1 MRVIR
6 ENVER
11 EVDASKCEQ
20 LLKDGYEL
28 VETSGDSKKES
39 PEAKAPGDLDS
50 MGLAELRAVAKEKGK
65 SLNSST
71 YNGFLGIIKKVAKR
85 EYLQLIL

>member
-6 ENVER
+6 ENIER

-20 LLKDGYEL
+20 LLKDGYKL

-39 PEAKAPGDLDS
+39 SEQKLLETLTAWAWQS
-50 MGLAELRAVAKEKGK
+50 FGLLPR
-65 SLNSST
+65 
-71 YNGFLGIIKKVAKR
+71 KKVFPV
-85 EYLQLIL
+85 IPV

>member
-1 MRVIR
+1 MRVIK

-20 LLKDGYEL
+20 LLKDGYKL

-39 PEAKAPGDLDS
+39 SEAAVQVSGDIDNMS
-50 MGLAELRAVAKEKGK
+50 LAELRAVAKERGLSGYSSLSKDELLSVLKG
-65 SLNSST
+65 
-71 YNGFLGIIKKVAKR
+71 
-85 EYLQLIL
+85 

>member
-20 LLKDGYEL
+20 LLKDGCEL

-50 MGLAELRAVAKEKGK
+50 MGLAELRAVAKEKGLSGYS
-65 SLNSST
+65 SLSKEEL
-71 YNGFLGIIKKVAKR
+71 LGVLKG
-85 EYLQLIL
+85 

>member
-20 LLKDGYEL
+20 LLKDGYKL

-39 PEAKAPGDLDS
+39 SEAAVKVSGDIDNMS
-50 MGLAELRAVAKEKGK
+50 LAELRAVAKERGLSGYSSLSKDELLSVLKG
-65 SLNSST
+65 
-71 YNGFLGIIKKVAKR
+71 
-85 EYLQLIL
+85 

>member
-6 ENVER
+6 ENIER

-20 LLKDGYEL
+20 LLKDGYKL

-39 PEAKAPGDLDS
+39 SEAAVQVSGDIDNMS
-50 MGLAELRAVAKEKGK
+50 LAELRAVAKERGLSGYSSLSKDELLSVLKG
-65 SLNSST
+65 
-71 YNGFLGIIKKVAKR
+71 
-85 EYLQLIL
+85 

>member
-6 ENVER
+6 DNVER

-20 LLKDGYEL
+20 LLKDGYKL

-39 PEAKAPGDLDS
+39 SEAAGEAFGDIDNMS
-50 MGLAELRAVAKEKGK
+50 LAELRAVAKEKGLSGYS
-65 SLNSST
+65 SLSKDELLN
-71 YNGFLGIIKKVAKR
+71 
-85 EYLQLIL
+85 ILKG

>member
-20 LLKDGYEL
+20 LLKDGYKL
-28 VETSGDSKKES
+28 VETSRDSKKES
-39 PEAKAPGDLDS
+39 SEATVEAPGDLDNMS
-50 MGLAELRAVAKEKGK
+50 LAELRTVAKEKGLSGYS
-65 SLNSST
+65 SLSKDELMSVLK
-71 YNGFLGIIKKVAKR
+71 G
-85 EYLQLIL
+85 

>member
-6 ENVER
+6 ENIER

-20 LLKDGYEL
+20 LLKDGYKL

-39 PEAKAPGDLDS
+39 SEATVKAPGDIDNMSLT
-50 MGLAELRAVAKEKGK
+50 ELRVVAKERGLSGYSSLSKDELLSVLKG
-65 SLNSST
+65 
-71 YNGFLGIIKKVAKR
+71 
-85 EYLQLIL
+85 

>member
-20 LLKDGYEL
+20 LLKDGYKL

-39 PEAKAPGDLDS
+39 SEAKAPGDLDS
-50 MGLAELRAVAKEKGK
+50 MGLAELRAVAKEKR
-65 SLNSST
+65 SFRLFQSEQRRT
-71 YNGFLGIIKKVAKR
+71 AWCPERVI
-85 EYLQLIL
+85 

>member
-20 LLKDGYEL
+20 LLKDGYKL

-39 PEAKAPGDLDS
+39 SEAAVQVSGDIDNMS
-50 MGLAELRAVAKEKGK
+50 LAELRAVAKERGLSGYSSLSKDELLSVLKG
-65 SLNSST
+65 
-71 YNGFLGIIKKVAKR
+71 
-85 EYLQLIL
+85 

>member
-6 ENVER
+6 ENIER

-20 LLKDGYEL
+20 LLKDGYKL

-39 PEAKAPGDLDS
+39 SEAKAPGDLDS
-50 MGLAELRAVAKEKGK
+50 IR
-65 SLNSST
+65 
-71 YNGFLGIIKKVAKR
+71 
-85 EYLQLIL
+85 

>member
-1 MRVIR
+1 MRVIK

-20 LLKDGYEL
+20 LLKDGYKL

-39 PEAKAPGDLDS
+39 SEAAVKVSEDIDNMS
-50 MGLAELRAVAKEKGK
+50 LAELRAVAKERGLSGYSSLSKDELLSVLKG
-65 SLNSST
+65 
-71 YNGFLGIIKKVAKR
+71 
-85 EYLQLIL
+85 

>member
-1 MRVIR
+1 MRVTR

-20 LLKDGYEL
+20 LLKDGYKL

-39 PEAKAPGDLDS
+39 SEAKVPGDLDS
-50 MGLAELRAVAKEKGK
+50 MGLAELRAVAKEKGLSGYS
-65 SLNSST
+65 SLSKEEL
-71 YNGFLGIIKKVAKR
+71 LGVLKG
-85 EYLQLIL
+85 

>member
-20 LLKDGYEL
+20 LLKDGYKL

-39 PEAKAPGDLDS
+39 PEAKAPGGLDS
-50 MGLAELRAVAKEKGK
+50 MGLA
-65 SLNSST
+65 
-71 YNGFLGIIKKVAKR
+71 
-85 EYLQLIL
+85 

>member
-11 EVDASKCEQ
+11 EVDVSKCEL
-20 LLKDGYEL
+20 LLKDGYKL

-39 PEAKAPGDLDS
+39 SEVKAPGDLDS
-50 MGLAELRAVAKEKGK
+50 MGLAELRAVAKEKGLSGYS
-65 SLNSST
+65 SLSKEEL
-71 YNGFLGIIKKVAKR
+71 LGVLKG
-85 EYLQLIL
+85 

>member
-11 EVDASKCEQ
+11 EVDASKCEL
-20 LLKDGYEL
+20 LLKDGYKL

-39 PEAKAPGDLDS
+39 SETKAPGYLES
-50 MGLAELRAVAKEKGK
+50 MGLAELRAVAKEKGLSGYS
-65 SLNSST
+65 SLSKEEL
-71 YNGFLGIIKKVAKR
+71 LGVLKG
-85 EYLQLIL
+85 

>member
-20 LLKDGYEL
+20 LLKDGYKL

-39 PEAKAPGDLDS
+39 SEAKAPGDLDS
-50 MGLAELRAVAKEKGK
+50 AELRAVAKEKGLSGYS
-65 SLNSST
+65 SLSKEEL
-71 YNGFLGIIKKVAKR
+71 LGVLKG
-85 EYLQLIL
+85 

>member
-11 EVDASKCEQ
+11 EVDASKCEL
-20 LLKDGYEL
+20 LLKDGYKL

-39 PEAKAPGDLDS
+39 SEAAVVTHGDIANMSLT
-50 MGLAELRAVAKEKGK
+50 ELRAVAKERGLSGYS
-65 SLNSST
+65 SLSKDEL
-71 YNGFLGIIKKVAKR
+71 LGILR
-85 EYLQLIL
+85 G

>member
-39 PEAKAPGDLDS
+39 SEAKAPGDLDS
-50 MGLAELRAVAKEKGK
+50 MGLAELRAVAKEKGLSGYS
-65 SLNSST
+65 SLSKEEL
-71 YNGFLGIIKKVAKR
+71 LGVLKG
-85 EYLQLIL
+85 

>member
-20 LLKDGYEL
+20 LLKDGYKL

-39 PEAKAPGDLDS
+39 SEAKVPWAWQS
-50 MGLAELRAVAKEKGK
+50 FGLLPR
-65 SLNSST
+65 
-71 YNGFLGIIKKVAKR
+71 KKVFPA
-85 EYLQLIL
+85 IPV

>member
-20 LLKDGYEL
+20 LLKDGSKL

-39 PEAKAPGDLDS
+39 SEAKAPGDLDS
-50 MGLAELRAVAKEKGK
+50 MSLAELRAVAKEKGLSGYS
-65 SLNSST
+65 SLSKEEL
-71 YNGFLGIIKKVAKR
+71 LGVLKG
-85 EYLQLIL
+85 

>member
-20 LLKDGYEL
+20 LLKDGYKL
-28 VETSGDSKKES
+28 VETSGDSKES

-50 MGLAELRAVAKEKGK
+50 MGLAELRAVAKEKGLSGYS
-65 SLNSST
+65 SLSKEEL
-71 YNGFLGIIKKVAKR
+71 LGVLKG
-85 EYLQLIL
+85 

>member
-39 PEAKAPGDLDS
+39 SEAAVETHGDIANMSLT
-50 MGLAELRAVAKEKGK
+50 ELRAVAKERGLSGYS
-65 SLNSST
+65 SLSKDEL
-71 YNGFLGIIKKVAKR
+71 LGILR
-85 EYLQLIL
+85 G

>member
-20 LLKDGYEL
+20 LLKDGYKL
-28 VETSGDSKKES
+28 VETSGVPKRN
-39 PEAKAPGDLDS
+39 
-50 MGLAELRAVAKEKGK
+50 LRGK
-65 SLNSST
+65 SSW
-71 YNGFLGIIKKVAKR
+71 R
-85 EYLQLIL
+85 P

>member
-6 ENVER
+6 ENIER

-20 LLKDGYEL
+20 LLKDGYKL

-39 PEAKAPGDLDS
+39 SEA
-50 MGLAELRAVAKEKGK
+50 
-65 SLNSST
+65 
-71 YNGFLGIIKKVAKR
+71 
-85 EYLQLIL
+85 

>member
-20 LLKDGYEL
+20 LLKDGYKL
-28 VETSGDSKKES
+28 VETSGDSQKES
-39 PEAKAPGDLDS
+39 SGAAEKDPEAMEN
-50 MGLAELRAVAKEKGK
+50 MGLAELRAVAKEKGLSGYS
-65 SLNSST
+65 SLSKEEL
-71 YNGFLGIIKKVAKR
+71 LGVLKG
-85 EYLQLIL
+85 